1 MKTYKIIFSAVGA
14 LIIGINLGY
23 SSGDATVGEVESV
36 SCAGCHGA
44 EGKGISP
51 NPAIAGLDEAYIV
64 EQLAA
69 FKSGTR
75 ESPMMQ
81 MFTSRLSDQDIEDLA
96 AFYSGLNTE

>member
-1 MKTYKIIFSAVGA
+1 MKLSSLMLTIVFLLMTV
-14 LIIGINLGY
+14 NLAYAG
-23 SSGDATVGEVESV
+23 GDAAAGEAKAA
-36 SCAGCHGA
+36 SCSGCHGA
-44 EGKGISP
+44 DGKGIDL
-51 NPAIAGLDEAYIV
+51 NPALAGLDESFIM